1 MACPFSTRLTSE
13 NRKESNT
20 PALSDCRLQLSS
32 PPQRRSRHALACQ
45 PRASSSLRLPL
56 HKSLQNPVPL
66 SLGHLQ
72 WRKFQKPPIRP
83 LRTPTSPRLA
93 SPCLRILGFPPAPAM
108 EAVVVDAG
116 SKLLKAGIALP
127 DQAPALVSAR
137 ISPAHAEFRAFFLGA
152 NSS

>member
-13 NRKESNT
+13 NRRGSNT

-56 HKSLQNPVPL
+56 HKSPQNPVPL
-66 SLGHLQ
+66 ARGHLQ

-83 LRTPTSPRLA
+83 LRTPTSPR
-93 SPCLRILGFPPAPAM
+93 LRILGFPPAPAM